1 MIVTLGKL
9 VLQELDW
16 TSPKFAVQLIQII
29 QKCMPRLM
37 GQILNESLNEEVTR
51 LLQRPPHKRR
61 RRHSIPRPGLAE
73 CSKCHTRDGQK
84 FRRDG
89 HYSRNLVTNYGT
101 VRLAVPQMECE
112 CGGKVRYK
120 FKTIGKGQRFWVDV
134 KALVRQEYANGQ
146 SYRQIKLRLEQ
157 QLKTSVGL
165 RTLNR
170 QVLEQGKADR
180 YCKSWKEGE
189 APPVVRVDGIWLTI
203 MSKTEE
209 VRPDRCGRQRPV
221 KLAKRIPILV
231 AQGVWPES
239 GKTEII
245 AWMLA
250 KGEDEISW
258 QTFLEMLYD
267 NGLTPENG
275 LKLLVSDGGTGFLAA
290 YQRVYW
296 MVPRQRCIF
305 HKLKNLA
312 QDLTF
317 EPGIRR
323 EERKRIT
330 REFLVAA
337 SQIWKA
343 PDKTEAQWRYEQF
356 CSQWEQRQ
364 PKAVQTLQRDFEAT
378 LTFYDVMEQAQQ
390 EGKTWSPHLL
400 RTTSPL
406 ERIFREFRRRFRQAV
421 LFHSPAGAQAA
432 VAQLVSRFS

>member
-61 RRHSIPRPGLAE
+61 RRHSTPRPGLAE

-165 RTLNR
+165 RTLNC
-170 QVLEQGKADR
+170 QVLEQGQADG

-209 VRPDRCGRQRPV
+209 VRQDRCGRQRPV

-250 KGEDEISW
+250 KGEDEMSW

-275 LKLLVSDGGTGFLAA
+275 LKLLVSDGGSGFLAA

-323 EERKRIT
+323 EERKRYCIVPSGNSQ
-330 REFLVAA
+330 RVARPPTPFTG
-337 SQIWKA
+337 QE
-343 PDKTEAQWRYEQF
+343 P
-356 CSQWEQRQ
+356 
-364 PKAVQTLQRDFEAT
+364 
-378 LTFYDVMEQAQQ
+378 LTPLT
-390 EGKTWSPHLL
+390 GKGVVCH
-400 RTTSPL
+400 
-406 ERIFREFRRRFRQAV
+406 A
-421 LFHSPAGAQAA
+421 
-432 VAQLVSRFS
+432 